1 MAPAFIPAGYQ
12 AIPLGIAARLEDL
25 GAFVPLEES
34 SAEGALFLLRLD
46 FSEYPSE
53 ESLAQLEQSCMAA
66 GVEKWPGY
74 GNIVF
79 ADLEKPSLYLAW
91 QKGMPWLV
99 IIGGLLATAVIP
111 PLLGSLIW
119 WLIPQDLKDLISG
132 IINLG
137 VMLLMIWLMTSLL
150 KPLLNTT
157 REKPRKLKATQRSS
171 EEMEG
176 PQA

>member
-12 AIPLGIAARLEDL
+12 AVPLGYAVRLEDL

-53 ESLAQLEQSCMAA
+53 ESLAHLEQACIEA

-74 GNIVF
+74 EHTVY
-79 ADLEKPSLYLAW
+79 ASTDEPALYLAW
-91 QKGMPWLV
+91 QKGMPWLA
-99 IIGGLLATAVIP
+99 IIGVLLASIVLP
-111 PLLGSLIW
+111 PLMGSFIW
-119 WLIPQDLKDLISG
+119 WLLPQDLKDMISG

-137 VMLLMIWLMTSLL
+137 IMLLMIWLMTSLM
-150 KPLLNTT
+150 KPLLSAS
-157 REKPRKLKATQRSS
+157 REKPKKLKAEQIKTEAL
-171 EEMEG
+171 EE
-176 PQA
+176 P